1 MDIIQILLNGIVLGS
16 LYACIAI
23 GFSLVWG
30 VLNIINMLHGSFII
44 LGGYLAFFAWQ
55 YSGVNPVFLLP
66 IIAALLFGLGYLLQ
80 YFFINKV
87 VMSPV
92 LTTLT
97 LTFGLDMIL
106 YNLMTVFFT
115 ATPRRVT
122 LDLGTINLGD
132 MYLPVDRLMGM
143 GLALF
148 LTALLFLVMRAS
160 KIGRA
165 IVAVRMDR
173 QAATLMGIR
182 VNNVYAITF
191 GIGAFMAGAAGVI
204 FSMVFPITTN
214 LTGTFLGKAFVI
226 CVIGGLGSVPGA
238 LIGGIALG
246 LIESFAGYTIGPQNA
261 TTVGFVLM
269 LFLLI
274 VRPTGL
280 VGVKG
285 YE

>member
-66 IIAALLFGLGYLLQ
+66 IFGLGYLLQ

-165 IVAVRMDR
+165 N
-173 QAATLMGIR
+173 GH
-182 VNNVYAITF
+182 
-191 GIGAFMAGAAGVI
+191 
-204 FSMVFPITTN
+204 
-214 LTGTFLGKAFVI
+214 
-226 CVIGGLGSVPGA
+226 
-238 LIGGIALG
+238 
-246 LIESFAGYTIGPQNA
+246 
-261 TTVGFVLM
+261 
-269 LFLLI
+269 
-274 VRPTGL
+274 
-280 VGVKG
+280 
-285 YE
+285 